1 MPIGV
6 LVLRTRNEPLWHLP
20 WSRCHSYIRLRR
32 VLLLRSGI
40 RLSPSDIRYASLGGE
55 YNITA
60 TTELQSN
67 SEQYHCCLQQ
77 YHADTVSISLPIW
90 YCICVYKCS
99 ACQEKRTENVK
110 HSLSFSCQFEYTAL
124 WTAPLCVPAI
134 EQVRNE
140 ICPFGQVKSL
150 CGEIFAPQM
159 WNVRLRGR
167 GQISFH
173 IEQGEIFHNV
183 R

>member
-77 YHADTVSISLPIW
+77 YHADTVSISLPIR
-90 YCICVYKCS
+90 YGICVYKCS
-99 ACQEKRTENVK
+99 DCQEKRTENVT
-110 HSLSFSCQFEYTAL
+110 LSVLFL
-124 WTAPLCVPAI
+124 
-134 EQVRNE
+134 
-140 ICPFGQVKSL
+140 
-150 CGEIFAPQM
+150 
-159 WNVRLRGR
+159 
-167 GQISFH
+167 
-173 IEQGEIFHNV
+173 
-183 R
+183 

>member
-77 YHADTVSISLPIW
+77 YHADTVAYHFQFDTAFVFTNAVL
-90 YCICVYKCS
+90 
-99 ACQEKRTENVK
+99 VK
-110 HSLSFSCQFEYTAL
+110 KG
-124 WTAPLCVPAI
+124 
-134 EQVRNE
+134 
-140 ICPFGQVKSL
+140 GQR
-150 CGEIFAPQM
+150 M
-159 WNVRLRGR
+159 
-167 GQISFH
+167 
-173 IEQGEIFHNV
+173 
-183 R
+183 

>member
-77 YHADTVSISLPIW
+77 YHADTVSISLPIR
-90 YCICVYKCS
+90 YGICVYKCS
-99 ACQEKRTENVK
+99 NRHLPVSENAVLCFIIFLYPLYK
-110 HSLSFSCQFEYTAL
+110 LFVYLFTVARCSLS
-124 WTAPLCVPAI
+124 PLV
-134 EQVRNE
+134 VS
-140 ICPFGQVKSL
+140 GT
-150 CGEIFAPQM
+150 
-159 WNVRLRGR
+159 
-167 GQISFH
+167 
-173 IEQGEIFHNV
+173 
-183 R
+183 

>member
-1 MPIGV
+1 MPTEKPEIFSGFLRLSTFSSLFWNSDFSANKKMPIGV

-40 RLSPSDIRYASLGGE
+40 RLSPSDIRYASLRGE

-60 TTELQSN
+60 TTELQNN

-124 WTAPLCVPAI
+124 WQAPLPI
-134 EQVRNE
+134 
-140 ICPFGQVKSL
+140 PF
-150 CGEIFAPQM
+150 
-159 WNVRLRGR
+159 
-167 GQISFH
+167 
-173 IEQGEIFHNV
+173 
-183 R
+183 